1 MTRICLIRH
10 TTSIVD
16 PAVTADL
23 WNVTAEGRRR
33 VVALFPALAEQGVD
47 LIVTSP
53 ERKAVITGEI
63 LAHGLHLRRKEA
75 AGLSEQSWS
84 RVPFLPELSAFTE
97 AVRQHFATP
106 NEAIFGEEPSRDAAI
121 RFDRTVRD
129 VLAGPQPPQVPAFV
143 SHGRIM
149 SAWIAKLTGEDAF
162 VFWQSLQMPD
172 AFIVD
177 LEQQTWQRMAND

>member
-10 TTSIVD
+10 TTSVVD

-23 WNVTAEGRRR
+23 WKVTAEGRRR
-33 VVALFPALAEQGVD
+33 VVALFPALVEQGVD

-63 LAHGLHLRRKEA
+63 LAHGLHLRREED

-84 RVPFLPELSAFTE
+84 QVPFLAESSAFTE

-106 NEAIFGEEPSRDAAI
+106 NEAVFGEEPSRDAGV
-121 RFDRTVRD
+121 RFDWVVQEVVSRSD
-129 VLAGPQPPQVPAFV
+129 PPRLPAFV

-149 SAWIAKLTGEDAF
+149 SAWIAMLTGEDAF
-162 VFWQSLQMPD
+162 AFWQSLQMPD

-177 LEQQTWQRMAND
+177 LEQRTWQRIASD